1 MMKGRTARS
10 VSQVGIMETTEA
22 TSMRPIPA
30 HMFQGISSPRI
41 SMARMGASTGLKKKT
56 SEPCMAEVASMP
68 MK

>member
-1 MMKGRTARS
+1 
-10 VSQVGIMETTEA
+10 METSEA